1 MKSIVESLNNALS
14 RIDENVNNGVY
25 EKMIYSDDPKTFAEN
40 LKNVIGIIRKK
51 VKGPQIAKIFEYQDA
66 SKKQQSE
73 AFKLILD
80 FFDEL
85 ANEYSSGMIDAEDAE
100 LIEDIEG
107 NSGYFKNLIADN
119 EDPDDEVIECVD
131 WMLGYWDD
139 LCEFVFHK
147 NW

>member
-51 VKGPQIAKIFEYQDA
+51 VKGPQIAKIFEYRDA